1 MKISRYKKKVKEP
14 LRQTTLCFLIN
25 NDEILLAMK
34 KRGFGKDRQN
44 GVGGK
49 PNPNEV
55 TEKTT
60 IREVKEE
67 ISVTPKN
74 IEVRAV
80 LDFYFP
86 HHPDWSQRV
95 IVYFSEN
102 WDGEPM
108 ETEEMLPKWYK
119 KDQLPFDSMWPDDKH
134 WLPKV
139 LSGSKLKAEFMFG
152 ENDTILDF
160 NVIEVDSLDF

>member
-34 KRGFGKDRQN
+34 KRGFGKDRWN

-49 PNPNEV
+49 LKLGKGMEQAA
-55 TEKTT
+55 
-60 IREVKEE
+60 IREAKEE
-67 ISVTPKN
+67 ICATLKE

-86 HHPDWSQRV
+86 LHPDWSQRV

-119 KDQLPFDSMWPDDKH
+119 KTICRLIQC
-134 WLPKV
+134 
-139 LSGSKLKAEFMFG
+139 GQTINFG
-152 ENDTILDF
+152 FRRFSPVQN
-160 NVIEVDSLDF
+160 

>member
-1 MKISRYKKKVKEP
+1 
-14 LRQTTLCFLIN
+14 
-25 NDEILLAMK
+25 MK
-34 KRGFGKDRQN
+34 KRGFGKDRWN

-49 PNPNEV
+49 LKSGKGMEQAA
-55 TEKTT
+55 
-60 IREVKEE
+60 IREAKEE
-67 ISVTPKN
+67 ICATLKE

-86 HHPDWSQRV
+86 HNPDWSQRV

-102 WDGEPM
+102 WDGEPR

-119 KDQLPFDSMWPDDKH
+119 KDKLPFDSMWPDDKH
-134 WLPKV
+134 WLPQA
-139 LSGSKLKAEFMFG
+139 LLGSKLKAEFMFG

-160 NVIEVDSLDF
+160 NVVEVDLLDF

>member
-1 MKISRYKKKVKEP
+1 MKISKYKKKVKEP
-14 LRQTTLCFLIN
+14 LRQATLCFLIKD
-25 NDEILLAMK
+25 DEILLAMK
-34 KRGFGKDRQN
+34 KRGFGKDRWN

-49 PNPNEV
+49 PNPSEV
-55 TEKTT
+55 LEQTA
-60 IREVKEE
+60 IREAWEE
-67 ISVTPKN
+67 ICVILKD

-86 HHPDWSQRV
+86 HNPDWSQRV
-95 IVYFSEN
+95 IVYFSTN
-102 WDGEPM
+102 WDGDPM

-119 KDQLPFDSMWPDDKH
+119 KDQLPLDSMWPDDRH
-134 WLPKV
+134 WLPQV

-160 NVIEVDSLDF
+160 NVREVESLDL